1 MTIQRTRLFAIAIAG
16 GAWLI
21 GCGGESAQA
30 PTGASM
36 AAAPGSATAR
46 KASATNAAP
55 QVTSVSLQ
63 PNEPQ
68 PGTVVQA
75 TARATDPDGDSVHIR
90 YEWRVAGGR
99 VAGGSDGALL
109 VPELRKG
116 ENLVVDAIAS
126 DGRAESEAMSAQV
139 RVGNRPPAVTGI
151 RFEPT
156 DGVKPGETVIAV
168 ADGTDP
174 DGDPIDF
181 QYEWRVGD
189 EVQRET
195 RERFDTSE
203 LKRDDR
209 LSVRVVA
216 TDGDDESQPVESRFL
231 ALGNSAPNIVS
242 LPPPS
247 MSADGRFVYGVEA
260 KDPDGDRN
268 LRYRL
273 GTAPEGAKVDPLLG
287 EITWKPNVQ
296 QQGKHA
302 IEVIVSDGHGGE
314 TSQAF
319 EIVVKEVIVKAG
331 TDAPPAKAAP

>member
-1 MTIQRTRLFAIAIAG
+1 MATRHTRLFALALAG

-21 GCGGESAQA
+21 GCGSESPLA

-36 AAAPGSATAR
+36 AAAPGSATSRTAQ
-46 KASATNAAP
+46 NNGAP

-63 PNEPQ
+63 PNAPQ

-75 TARATDPDGDSVHIR
+75 LARATDPDGDSVHVR

-99 VAGGSDGALL
+99 VSGGKDGSLV

-126 DGRAESEAMSAQV
+126 DGRAESEPMSAQV
-139 RVGNRPPAVTGI
+139 RVGNRAPAVTGI

-168 ADGTDP
+168 ADGADP
-174 DGDPIDF
+174 DGDQIDF
-181 QYEWRVGD
+181 QYEWRVGGD
-189 EVQRET
+189 VQRET

-209 LSVRVVA
+209 VSVRVVA
-216 TDGDDESQPVESRFL
+216 TDGEDESQPFESRFL
-231 ALGNSAPNIVS
+231 ALGNSAPTVVS
-242 LPPPS
+242 LPPPT
-247 MSADGRFVYGVEA
+247 MSAEGVFVYGVEA

-268 LRYRL
+268 LRFRL
-273 GTAPEGAKVDPLLG
+273 GAAPDGAKVDPLLG
-287 EITWKPNVQ
+287 EITWKPSKD

-302 IEVIVSDGHGGE
+302 IEVIVGDGHGGE
-314 TSQAF
+314 TSQTF
-319 EIVVKEVIVKAG
+319 EIVVKEVIVQAG
-331 TDAPPAKAAP
+331 ADAPPAKPAP